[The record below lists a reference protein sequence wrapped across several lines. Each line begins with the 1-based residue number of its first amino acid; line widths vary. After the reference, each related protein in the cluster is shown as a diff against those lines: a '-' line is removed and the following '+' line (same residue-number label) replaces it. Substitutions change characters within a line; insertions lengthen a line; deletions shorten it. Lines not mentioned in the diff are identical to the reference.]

1 MPYIL
6 LTKISGR
13 TTRKTYSSAGQYLD
27 PKSGISHNIMFVKTN
42 LLIAKT
48 SSEYAV
54 RFEFSKSSNS
64 RAFSLTVCGIYSI
77 KKSVFGAVIC
87 GCATPVITADPLCT
101 FYCSLI
107 AARDRL
113 SETDPLVHDTD
124 TDSPR
129 RVTASQVAHLLI
141 HSPAR

>member
-13 TTRKTYSSAGQYLD
+13 TTRKIFSSAGQYLD
-27 PKSGISHNIMFVKTN
+27 PKSGISPNIMFVKTN

-54 RFEFSKSSNS
+54 RFKLSKSSNS
-64 RAFSLTVCGIYSI
+64 RAFSQTDCGIYSI

-87 GCATPVITADPLCT
+87 GCATPLPSDG
-101 FYCSLI
+101 YNS
-107 AARDRL
+107 
-113 SETDPLVHDTD
+113 
-124 TDSPR
+124 
-129 RVTASQVAHLLI
+129 
-141 HSPAR
+141 